1 MSAETENETSLGMI
15 LSLKPNDLLFTKK
28 EAKMQNKDQKY
39 DSRFIRKTL
48 RFSSDE
54 YAQIEAQLTT
64 LGVNFTNFAKHAI
77 INHKITIP
85 IQMDLIYELNRIGN
99 NLNQIAKSM
108 HTMDNKHK
116 IPVLTQLV
124 EIEKQLQKLQ
134 YKQEV

>member
-15 LSLKPNDLLFTKK
+15 LSLKPNDLLFNKK

-39 DSRFIRKTL
+39 DSKFIRKTL
-48 RFSSDE
+48 RFSTDE

-64 LGVNFTNFAKHAI
+64 LGVNFSNFAKNAI
-77 INHKITIP
+77 INHKNTIP
-85 IQMDLIYELNRIGN
+85 IQMNLIYELNRIGN
-99 NLNQIAKSM
+99 NLNQIAKSI
-108 HTMDNKHK
+108 NSGEK

>member
-134 YKQEV
+134 YKQEM

>member
-1 MSAETENETSLGMI
+1 M
-15 LSLKPNDLLFTKK
+15 KK
-28 EAKMQNKDQKY
+28 DKKY
-39 DSRFIRKTL
+39 DSKFIRKTI
-48 RFSSDE
+48 RFTPEE
-54 YAQIEAQLTT
+54 YQKIQIQLKS
-64 LGVNFTNFAKHAI
+64 LNIDFTKFAKNAI

-99 NLNQIAKSM
+99 NLNQIAKSI
-108 HTMDNKHK
+108 NSGSGEK

>member
-1 MSAETENETSLGMI
+1 
-15 LSLKPNDLLFTKK
+15 
-28 EAKMQNKDQKY
+28 MQNKDKKY

-54 YAQIEAQLTT
+54 YAQIESQLTT
-64 LGVNFTNFAKHAI
+64 LGVNFTNFAKNAI

-116 IPVLTQLV
+116 STVLAQLV

-134 YKQEV
+134 YKQEM

>member
-1 MSAETENETSLGMI
+1 
-15 LSLKPNDLLFTKK
+15 
-28 EAKMQNKDQKY
+28 MQNKDQKY
-39 DSRFIRKTL
+39 DSRFIRKSL
-48 RFSSDE
+48 RFSPDE
-54 YAQIEAQLTT
+54 YAKVEAQLTS

-108 HTMDNKHK
+108 HTMDSKHK

>member
-1 MSAETENETSLGMI
+1 
-15 LSLKPNDLLFTKK
+15 
-28 EAKMQNKDQKY
+28 MQNKDQKY
-39 DSRFIRKTL
+39 DSKFIRKTL
-48 RFSSDE
+48 RFSPDE
-54 YAQIEAQLTT
+54 YAKVEAQLTT
-64 LGVNFTNFAKHAI
+64 LGVNFTNFAKNAI

>member
-15 LSLKPNDLLFTKK
+15 LSLIPNDLLFTKK

-39 DSRFIRKTL
+39 DSRFIKKTL
-48 RFSSDE
+48 RFSPDE
-54 YAQIEAQLTT
+54 YAKVEVHLTT
-64 LGVNFTNFAKHAI
+64 LGVNFTNFAKNAI

-116 IPVLTQLV
+116 IPMLTQLV

-134 YKQEV
+134 YKQEM

>member
-85 IQMDLIYELNRIGN
+85 IQMDLIYEFNRLGN
-99 NLNQIAKSM
+99 NLNQIARSCDQGEK
-108 HTMDNKHK
+108 K
-116 IPVLTQLV
+116 PVLLELV
-124 EIEKQLQKLQ
+124 EIEKQLKEL
-134 YKQEV
+134 KNGR

>member
-1 MSAETENETSLGMI
+1 
-15 LSLKPNDLLFTKK
+15 
-28 EAKMQNKDQKY
+28 MQNKDQKY
-39 DSRFIRKTL
+39 DSRFIRKSL
-48 RFSSDE
+48 RFSPSE
-54 YAQIEAQLTT
+54 YAKVEAQLTT
-64 LGVNFTNFAKHAI
+64 LGVNFTNFAKNAI

-116 IPVLTQLV
+116 ITVLAQLV

-134 YKQEV
+134 YKQEM

>member
-1 MSAETENETSLGMI
+1 
-15 LSLKPNDLLFTKK
+15 
-28 EAKMQNKDQKY
+28 MQNKDQKY

-64 LGVNFTNFAKHAI
+64 LGVNFTNFAKNAI

-116 IPVLTQLV
+116 ITVLVQLV

-134 YKQEV
+134 YKQEL

>member
-1 MSAETENETSLGMI
+1 MSAETENETTLGMI
-15 LSLKPNDLLFTKK
+15 LSLRPNDLLFTKK

-39 DSRFIRKTL
+39 DSRFIRKSL
-48 RFSSDE
+48 RFSPDE
-54 YAQIEAQLTT
+54 YAKVETQLTT
-64 LGVNFTNFAKHAI
+64 LGVNFTNFAKNAI
-77 INHKITIP
+77 IHHQITIP

-99 NLNQIAKSM
+99 NINQIAKSV
-108 HTMDNKHK
+108 NSGEK

>member
-1 MSAETENETSLGMI
+1 MSAETENETTLGMI
-15 LSLKPNDLLFTKK
+15 LSLRPNDLLFTKK

-39 DSRFIRKTL
+39 DSRFIRKSL
-48 RFSSDE
+48 RFSPNE
-54 YAQIEAQLTT
+54 YAKVEAQLTS
-64 LGVNFTNFAKHAI
+64 LGVNFTNFAKNAI
-77 INHKITIP
+77 INHRITIP

-99 NLNQIAKSM
+99 NLNQIAKSI
-108 HTMDNKHK
+108 NSGSGEK

>member
-15 LSLKPNDLLFTKK
+15 LSLKPNDLLFNKK

-48 RFSSDE
+48 RFSTDE
-54 YAQIEAQLTT
+54 YAQIESQLTT
-64 LGVNFTNFAKHAI
+64 LGVNFTNFAKNAI

-99 NLNQIAKSM
+99 NLNKIAKSM
-108 HTMDNKHK
+108 HTMDRTIFPN
-116 IPVLTQLV
+116 
-124 EIEKQLQKLQ
+124 
-134 YKQEV
+134 YKV

>member
-48 RFSSDE
+48 RFSTDE
-54 YAQIEAQLTT
+54 YAQIESQLTT
-64 LGVNFTNFAKHAI
+64 LGVNFTNFAKNAI

-116 IPVLTQLV
+116 ITVLAQLV

-134 YKQEV
+134 YKQEM

>member
-116 IPVLTQLV
+116 IPMLTQLV

-134 YKQEV
+134 YKQEM

>member
-15 LSLKPNDLLFTKK
+15 LSLKPNDLLFNKK

-64 LGVNFTNFAKHAI
+64 LGVNFTNFAKNAI
-77 INHKITIP
+77 INLKITIP
-85 IQMDLIYELNRIGN
+85 IKMDLIYELNRIGN

-116 IPVLTQLV
+116 ITVLAQLV

-134 YKQEV
+134 YKQEM

>member
-1 MSAETENETSLGMI
+1 
-15 LSLKPNDLLFTKK
+15 
-28 EAKMQNKDQKY
+28 MQNKDQKY

-64 LGVNFTNFAKHAI
+64 LGVNFTNFAKNAI

-134 YKQEV
+134 YKQEM

>member
-15 LSLKPNDLLFTKK
+15 LSLKPNDLLFNKK

-39 DSRFIRKTL
+39 DSRFIRKSL

-64 LGVNFTNFAKHAI
+64 LGVNFTNFAKNAI

-108 HTMDNKHK
+108 HTMDSKHK